1 MWECFAWLREGL
13 DSITLPPAPLYSRTF
28 CLAPSCDA
36 FLLAVGVGKCSNMS
50 PLLLE
55 VRECCE
61 EERERLL

>member
-13 DSITLPPAPLYSRTF
+13 DSITLPLYSGTF
-28 CLAPSCDA
+28 CLATSCDA
-36 FLLAVGVGKCSNMS
+36 FLLVVGVGKCSNMS
-50 PLLLE
+50 PLLLELLE